1 MLKKISLGIAF
12 IFISLI
18 SVNTYAQDTKIG
30 FINPQAVLNRMPEM
44 KAIQQRLKNFADR
57 KTQELAQQEAALQ
70 TALTNYEQKRG
81 VISDEAKQAEEQ
93 KLQQMNMELAQ
104 AERTA
109 QNEVQ
114 AKRNELLG
122 PLLSQIGD
130 AINAVAERKGLSYVL
145 NTTTNTGDMIILY
158 ASQSYAAEYN
168 ITDAVMQ
175 ELGI

>member
-1 MLKKISLGIAF
+1 
-12 IFISLI
+12 
-18 SVNTYAQDTKIG
+18 
-30 FINPQAVLNRMPEM
+30 MPEM